1 VTKTISAISM
11 TSTYGHTD
19 DPLDAARLQ
28 VGIVEGRL
36 ARVCGA
42 LDESIDGG
50 RDLGTL
56 GTGGVHAYE

>member
-1 VTKTISAISM
+1 M

-19 DPLDAARLQ
+19 DPLNAARLQ

-36 ARVCGA
+36 AWVGGV
-42 LDESIDGG
+42 LDESIDG
-50 RDLGTL
+50 RHDLGTL